1 MGHVSQIKEVYKK
14 LLKKVNSYP
23 IGVVDDE
30 KTYEFLKILYSPEEA
45 EIISKMP
52 LIPTTLPKLSKK
64 IGIGEEE
71 LKEKLERMADRG
83 IVVDVERNGKTY
95 YAPMWSVPGFIEM
108 TLMRVRDDIPQKE
121 LSKIMIEMLK
131 DKKFAEEVF
140 REETQ
145 FDRVLLDRK
154 VAEDMSEVLPY
165 EVAVEVLKDSRK
177 IAVALCYCRHKE
189 EHNGN
194 PCRFP
199 MEVCMALNT
208 GAEFVIKHKFGR
220 EVSKEEGLE
229 ILEKTSELGLM
240 HIGDN
245 VQRNLTFIC
254 NCCKCCCGILR
265 SYHDHGIFNV
275 AVATNYI
282 MTVDKEK
289 CAGCGRCARKCPMNA
304 ITLRPTKNPNEL
316 KADIDQ
322 SVCLGCGICY
332 RFCNKSAL
340 HLVKRSKKIIIPET
354 GIEKLLVM
362 ALERGRLQ
370 DMLFNDINSKTHS
383 IFRKFF
389 GLILKR
395 NSVKKFLLSENRRK
409 KIFNA
414 LSKRLSK
421 TEYRF
426 AREI

>member
-1 MGHVSQIKEVYKK
+1 
-14 LLKKVNSYP
+14 
-23 IGVVDDE
+23 
-30 KTYEFLKILYSPEEA
+30 
-45 EIISKMP
+45 
-52 LIPTTLPKLSKK
+52 
-64 IGIGEEE
+64 
-71 LKEKLERMADRG
+71 
-83 IVVDVERNGKTY
+83 
-95 YAPMWSVPGFIEM
+95 
-108 TLMRVRDDIPQKE
+108 
-121 LSKIMIEMLK
+121 
-131 DKKFAEEVF
+131 
-140 REETQ
+140 
-145 FDRVLLDRK
+145 
-154 VAEDMSEVLPY
+154 
-165 EVAVEVLKDSRK
+165 
-177 IAVALCYCRHKE
+177 
-189 EHNGN
+189 
-194 PCRFP
+194 
-199 MEVCMALNT
+199 
-208 GAEFVIKHKFGR
+208 
-220 EVSKEEGLE
+220 
-229 ILEKTSELGLM
+229 
-240 HIGDN
+240 
-245 VQRNLTFIC
+245 
-254 NCCKCCCGILR
+254 
-265 SYHDHGIFNV
+265 
-275 AVATNYI
+275 

-340 HLVKRSKKIIIPET
+340 HVVKRSKKIITPET